1 MTRCH
6 CCGSWVSPSDK
17 TCAFCLQ
24 PLSSNSG
31 GRGDE
36 VAVGRELTPWERAY
50 ALAMSGDFAG
60 ANALL
65 YGEQDR
71 ASVEELLSAMGIK
84 S

>member
-1 MTRCH
+1 
-6 CCGSWVSPSDK
+6 
-17 TCAFCLQ
+17 
-24 PLSSNSG
+24 
-31 GRGDE
+31 
-36 VAVGRELTPWERAY
+36 VGRELTPWERAY